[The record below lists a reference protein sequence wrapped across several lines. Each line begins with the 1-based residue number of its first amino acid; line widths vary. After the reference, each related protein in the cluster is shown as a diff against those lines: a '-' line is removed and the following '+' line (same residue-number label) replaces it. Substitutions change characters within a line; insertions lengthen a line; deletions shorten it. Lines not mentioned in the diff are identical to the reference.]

1 MGFGVASS
9 VPAVFMK
16 LDEEDL
22 SLANW
27 HHEKTASSH
36 HGLALVSVSSPLPPC
51 QFPWS
56 GKIQIQVPR
65 PWTSGLPKQTHI
77 RLWELGVSGPLELG
91 RRYPSL

>member
-36 HGLALVSVSSPLPPC
+36 HGLALVSAFLLLALALFLRMSAVGLEVFGGTGQPL
-51 QFPWS
+51 
-56 GKIQIQVPR
+56 
-65 PWTSGLPKQTHI
+65 
-77 RLWELGVSGPLELG
+77 RLEG
-91 RRYPSL
+91 